1 MNKKW
6 RIVISGVLFTAG
18 IVGIL
23 YVSQKE
29 LMELSSPD
37 DEISENLSLMDMSDI
52 SSGSV
57 SCSSSDVDHAD
68 IYDGKKEPSRE
79 NIDLG
84 SCRLS
89 DTSPMIKYIEKLRT
103 VTNEGDKSS
112 IESYIEWRKVPL
124 SEREAAKDR
133 LEHFCELLSSDAEWY
148 LIGETE
154 TKDGDLA
161 RITFLHSLQGVALD
175 RMYDYA
181 NAETI
186 EITVFK
192 GVDGKYRFV
201 PYSLF

>member
-6 RIVISGVLFTAG
+6 QIVISGVLVTAG

-37 DEISENLSLMDMSDI
+37 NEISENVSLMDMSDI
-52 SSGSV
+52 SSGPV
-57 SCSSSDVDHAD
+57 SYSSSNVDHAD
-68 IYDGKKEPSRE
+68 IYEGKKEPSRE

-103 VTNEGDKSS
+103 VTNAGDKSR
-112 IESYIEWRKVPL
+112 IGSYIEWRKVPL
-124 SEREAAKDR
+124 SEREAAKDK
-133 LEHFCELLSSDAEWY
+133 LEYFCELLSSDAEWY
-148 LIGETE
+148 LTGETE
-154 TKDGDLA
+154 TKDGDLV
-161 RITFLHSLQGVALD
+161 RINFLHPLQGVALD